1 MSSIATESGNA
12 GSPAVSRRPT
22 LDAVDRQTRW
32 QLHLI
37 AVAAVLFLSFYG
49 RLVCPFVDSLSLA
62 RLLAG
67 LAAICLAQIC
77 LREALYRF
85 FPAPWGRASVARH
98 GMYLS
103 VLSWLIAG
111 ALAMAL
117 HMSLYPDFPIESHAK
132 LLSGYWALGGG
143 ILSQLEYI
151 ALERYF
157 RRQPSDAPAA
167 VQAVERFTRRLMES
181 YAVFTLVPSII
192 LVMLMFRLVYQGHA
206 QLGDAI
212 EVAFVG
218 VVFVGTALLVASRYG
233 AALHDDCNS
242 IRSALTDV
250 ADGKYDIALD
260 SSRPDELGMVARSL
274 TDMGQDLIRRER
286 REARL
291 LEITSAISEQLHLDK
306 LLTEITTGATQLL
319 DAERSTLFL
328 LDEKQNRLWSR
339 VAEGIDSEIIYL
351 APDSG
356 LAGAAF
362 SGRETINLT
371 DAYADP
377 RFNADFDRKTGFH
390 TRNMLCM
397 PVINK
402 TDKCL
407 GVIQVLNKNGASF
420 DERDERRLRA
430 MCAQAAIAIEN
441 AQMFEDIL
449 NLKNYDESILK
460 SLSNGVISFD
470 SDQRVAKVNA
480 AAQRILGWHED
491 DVVGSDAAAV
501 FGPENDWIQ
510 PILDRVSK
518 SGESDHSL
526 DVDIAT
532 TGTDKVSVNLA
543 AVPLISI
550 NDEFIGQMLIL
561 EDLSAEKRVRGTM
574 ARYMPKQVVDRVLKG
589 HRDVL
594 EGRAQR
600 ITLLFT
606 DIRSFTS
613 ISETIGP
620 RATVAMLNEYFTDM
634 VDIIDHRHGILDK
647 YIGDAIMAAFGAPFE
662 SEADEQN
669 AVDAANEM
677 MLALAALNARRA
689 DAGKLVI
696 EHGIGINTG
705 EAVAGSI
712 GSPKRMDYTVIGD
725 AVNLTARLESATKFY
740 GTPILVSEYTLDRL
754 ERRAHFREVDM
765 LRVKGKAEPVRIF
778 EAYGYRADR
787 IGDDDRRAFDI
798 QANGMHAFRR
808 QDWHGAKTLFERAAA
823 LLPDDKLARLYLA
836 RIQHYQQ
843 SPPGDHWDGV
853 WTMQTK

>member
-1 MSSIATESGNA
+1 MSSIATETGSA
-12 GSPAVSRRPT
+12 GSSAVSGRRT
-22 LDAVDRQTRW
+22 LDAVDWQTRW

-49 RLVCPFVDSLSLA
+49 RLVCPFVDSLSLT

-77 LREALYRF
+77 LREALYRL
-85 FPAPWGRASVARH
+85 FPRPWGRASVARH

-103 VLSWLIAG
+103 VVSWLIAG
-111 ALAMAL
+111 VLAMAL
-117 HMSLYPDFPIESHAK
+117 HMSLYPDFPLESHAK

-151 ALERYF
+151 ALERYL

-233 AALHDDCNS
+233 AALHDDCDS

-328 LDEKQNRLWSR
+328 MDEKQDRLWSR

-377 RFNADFDRKTGFH
+377 RFNAEFDRKTGFH

-407 GVIQVLNKNGASF
+407 GVIQVLNKNGAYF
-420 DERDERRLRA
+420 DDRDERRLRA

-480 AAQRILGWHED
+480 AAQRILGWREE

-501 FGPENDWIQ
+501 FGSENDWIL
-510 PILDRVSK
+510 PVLDRVSE

-526 DVDIAT
+526 DVDVT
-532 TGTDKVSVNLA
+532 TAGADKVSVNLA
-543 AVPLISI
+543 AVPLISV

-574 ARYMPKQVVDRVLKG
+574 ARYMPKQVVDRVLEG

-594 EGRAQR
+594 EGRSQR

-662 SEADEQN
+662 SDADEQN

-725 AVNLTARLESATKFY
+725 AVNLTARLESATKYY
-740 GTPILVSEYTLDRL
+740 GTPILVSEYTLDRVTDR
-754 ERRAHFREVDM
+754 ENFREIDM

-778 EAYGYRADR
+778 EAFGYRADK
-787 IGDDDRRAFDI
+787 IGDDGRRAFDV
-798 QANGMHAFRR
+798 QADGMAAFRR
-808 QDWHGAKTLFERAAA
+808 RDWQGARTLFERAAS
-823 LLPDDKLARLYLA
+823 LLPDDKLAQLYLA
-836 RIQHYQQ
+836 RIQHYTQT
-843 SPPGDHWDGV
+843 PPGDDWDGV
-853 WTMQTK
+853 WTMHSK